1 MGNFASFLIY
11 SKGPSERGSRAD
23 FEEAEQLLHQ
33 ALEMNRQ
40 FRPDHPFTGDVFADL
55 GELRLQE
62 GNHVEAERL
71 IREALRIY
79 RLKLPERHRKIVF
92 AKSQLGEVL
101 LALGRPEEAEPL
113 LLDSHKALTA
123 EFKEEDE
130 EIELVVENLI
140 ELYEAWGK
148 PEKAAEYRAL
158 LEKNDDTNQ

>member
-1 MGNFASFLIY
+1 
-11 SKGPSERGSRAD
+11 
-23 FEEAEQLLHQ
+23 
-33 ALEMNRQ
+33 
-40 FRPDHPFTGDVFADL
+40 
-55 GELRLQE
+55 
-62 GNHVEAERL
+62 
-71 IREALRIY
+71 
-79 RLKLPERHRKIVF
+79 LPERHRKIVF